1 MLEYYIIAG
10 LTVRMDTFGRT
21 LEQAAP
27 YRTEDVNASD
37 ILIQSYRDGILEL
50 HPNMASDVAE
60 YLGTG
65 LSFYR
70 ELIRFQGMMLHSS
83 AVVVDGKAYL
93 FTASSGTG
101 KSTHTKLWLQAF
113 GERAYILND
122 DKPALRKI
130 DGQWFAFGTPWSGK
144 HDISTNVG
152 VPVGGIAILER
163 GERNE
168 ICRASGTDVLLDL
181 LRQVNRPRG
190 AEYRR
195 LLMPL
200 LDQLLREVPIWR
212 LKCNMEPEAA
222 IVAYEAMSGEKFK
235 EN

>member
-1 MLEYYIIAG
+1 MLEYYRIAG
-10 LTVRMDTFGRT
+10 LSVKMDTFGRT
-21 LEQAAP
+21 FEQAVP
-27 YRTEDVNASD
+27 YRAESVEDPD
-37 ILIQSYRDGILEL
+37 IVIHSYKDGIMEL
-50 HPNMASDVAE
+50 HPNMDPDIAE

-65 LSFYR
+65 LSFYKQ
-70 ELIRFQGMMLHSS
+70 LINFSGIMLHSS
-83 AVVVDGKAYL
+83 AVVVDEKAYL
-93 FTASSGTG
+93 FTAKSGTG
-101 KSTHTKLWLQAF
+101 KSTHTQLWLQAF
-113 GERAYILND
+113 GSRAYMLND

-144 HDISTNVG
+144 YDISTNIG

-163 GERNE
+163 GEKNE
-168 ICRASGTDVLLDL
+168 IHRISGVDVLMDL
-181 LRQVNRPRG
+181 FQQINPSRG
-190 AEYRR
+190 MEYRR

>member
-1 MLEYYIIAG
+1 MLGYYRIAG
-10 LTVRMDTFGRT
+10 LLVKMDTFGRT
-21 LEQAAP
+21 LTQSMP
-27 YRTEDVNASD
+27 YSVGEIDLPDV
-37 ILIQSYRDGILEL
+37 ILHSFGREIMEL
-50 HPNMASDVAE
+50 HPNTDPDLAE
-60 YLGTG
+60 CLGTG
-65 LSFYR
+65 VAFYK

-144 HDISTNVG
+144 HDISANIG